1 MCAKK
6 IYQSNV
12 FIIINLFY
20 IFINIYYNI
29 NRSKVKNIRYYK
41 FYNFFEIT
49 FKFKFLKL
57 KSHFLWKKNWFLFK
71 HFEKSYYNFQM
82 YLIIVLSVNF

>member
-12 FIIINLFY
+12 FIINYLFY

-29 NRSKVKNIRYYK
+29 NRSKVKISDII
-41 FYNFFEIT
+41 NFIIFFGVT

-57 KSHFLWKKNWFLFK
+57 KSHFL
-71 HFEKSYYNFQM
+71 
-82 YLIIVLSVNF
+82 